1 MRILHT
7 FSADILAGS
16 VFYAI
21 SLAEKHTAEG
31 HQVFLLS
38 DRDDLPTSV
47 PQFALP
53 IGNRNHFQRFKNIQF
68 IKKIIKEKDIQVVH
82 AHSRAASWVS
92 YFAVLGT
99 KIPLISTI
107 HGRQHIHASV
117 KLFDIYGDRLI
128 AICENL
134 RTHLINEIKI
144 KPEKIFLLANG
155 FDLDNLE
162 AFTQAYQMP
171 TTPFEESEHKPRKAK
186 VISWIGRLNGG
197 KGEIAT
203 ELLHKVFPKLLEKCN
218 LLNINLIGG
227 KLHELPLQG
236 QKQFHLLNEKFG
248 NRVKEVG
255 FISDV
260 PAWVKGSDLV
270 IGAGRVAIEALY
282 LQTPLLALGEA
293 TCHGIVTENNL
304 QECLASNFGDI
315 LPTKQAHKH
324 DYDWIFSELDTFLYP
339 QNYESRTSNIE
350 HQTSNNQHLIKDCY
364 DIRKI
369 ATNVLEIYK
378 SEIARKAHPRFIPIL
393 MYHKIPDQPIDS
405 PNKIFVTKKNFEK
418 HLRFFKLRGLK
429 PITFKDYR
437 DFREGKIAAT
447 VFPKKPIILT
457 FDDGYT
463 DNCTNLL
470 PLMEKYGYKGVLYLL
485 GDFDVRYNFWDADQ
499 GDHKDEIMSKEQ
511 KQTFVEKGWEIGS
524 HTLTHRHLS
533 QLCEVEVFN
542 EISQAKANLE
552 KELQIEIISFAY
564 PYGDLSEMVKTQVRK
579 SGHLFGIATDSGGM
593 HIEDDL
599 FQVFRVNM
607 FPEESIFQLY
617 KKTSSWYRSYYKRK
631 RGK

>member
-38 DRDDLPTSV
+38 DRNDLPTSV
-47 PQFALP
+47 SQFALP
-53 IGNRNHFQRFKNIQF
+53 IGNRHHLQRWKNIKF
-68 IKKIIKEKDIQVVH
+68 IKKIIKEKEIQVVH

-117 KLFDIYGDRLI
+117 KLLDIYGDRLI

-134 RTHLINEIKI
+134 RTHLINEVKI
-144 KPEKIFLLANG
+144 KPEKISLLANG

-162 AFTQAYQMP
+162 AFTQTYQMP
-171 TTPFEESEHKPRKAK
+171 TTPFEESKYKPRQAK

-197 KGEIAT
+197 KGEIAS
-203 ELLHKVFPKLLEKCN
+203 ELLHQVFPKLLEKCN
-218 LLNINLIGG
+218 LLRINLIGG
-227 KLHELPLQG
+227 KIDELPPHG

-248 NRVKEVG
+248 NRIKEVG

-260 PAWVKGSDLV
+260 PAWIEGSDLV

-282 LQTPLLALGEA
+282 LRKPLLALGEA
-293 TCHGIVTENNL
+293 TCHGIVRESNL

-315 LPTKQAHKH
+315 LPTKEAHKH
-324 DYDWIFSELDTFLYP
+324 DYDWVLAELDAFLYP
-339 QNYESRTSNIE
+339 QTNIE
-350 HQTSNNQHLIKDCY
+350 PLSSDYQALIKDYY

-369 ATNVLEIYK
+369 ALSISEIYK
-378 SEIARKAHPRFIPIL
+378 SEIIRKAHPHFIPVL
-393 MYHKIPDQPIDS
+393 MYHKIPDQPIAS

-437 DFREGKIAAT
+437 DFREGKTAAHL
-447 VFPKKPIILT
+447 FPKKPIILT

-463 DNCTNLL
+463 DNYTNLL

-485 GDFDVRYNFWDADQ
+485 GDFEVRYNFWDADY
-499 GDHKDEIMSKEQ
+499 GDHKDEIMSKAQ
-511 KQTFVEKGWEIGS
+511 KQVFVAKGWEIGS
-524 HTLTHRHLS
+524 HTLTHRRLS
-533 QLCEVEVFN
+533 QLREE
-542 EISQAKANLE
+542 EIFYEIAQAKANLE
-552 KELQIEIISFAY
+552 KELQTEIISFAY
-564 PYGDLSEMVKTQVRK
+564 PYGDLNNIVKTQVRK

-599 FQVFRVNM
+599 LEVFRINM
-607 FPEESIFQLY
+607 FPQESIFQLY
-617 KKTSSWYRSYYKRK
+617 KKTSSWYRNYYQKK